1 MGRGFESLLDHQRNK
16 RIVRFGLSAFVEFIG
31 VFDMDLNSLIPVVQA
46 LSPTTPIVTVLA
58 KGIFATIFCRRNTE
72 TVEFEKL
79 KVAKLG
85 NIAQTLLD
93 NKAITYTEFYKA
105 SNFEQIAVLADKFIS
120 NKISEDII
128 CKFDFDWFIKFY
140 EAVGTVSDEDMQEI
154 WAKLLAGEITS
165 PKSIS
170 YKTIE
175 ILKNLSSKEA
185 RLLENLLNKSI
196 LINNNCF
203 IPRDDDYLKYNN
215 IRYEDLLLLEDYGLM
230 KIPQGLT
237 MSIRILEGDTVNLCM
252 SNQYTLQ
259 LKNIGAEEQT
269 LMIEHYPFTIFAYQL
284 LLIIGSF
291 TTDKSLC
298 SFKDV
303 LQKNYNELEIKIVPT
318 ITVEI
323 K

>member
-1 MGRGFESLLDHQRNK
+1 
-16 RIVRFGLSAFVEFIG
+16 
-31 VFDMDLNSLIPVVQA
+31 
-46 LSPTTPIVTVLA
+46 
-58 KGIFATIFCRRNTE
+58 
-72 TVEFEKL
+72 
-79 KVAKLG
+79 
-85 NIAQTLLD
+85 
-93 NKAITYTEFYKA
+93 
-105 SNFEQIAVLADKFIS
+105 
-120 NKISEDII
+120 
-128 CKFDFDWFIKFY
+128 
-140 EAVGTVSDEDMQEI
+140 
-154 WAKLLAGEITS
+154 
-165 PKSIS
+165 
-170 YKTIE
+170 
-175 ILKNLSSKEA
+175 
-185 RLLENLLNKSI
+185 
-196 LINNNCF
+196 
-203 IPRDDDYLKYNN
+203 
-215 IRYEDLLLLEDYGLM
+215 M

-303 LQKNYNELEIKIVPT
+303 LQKNYNELEIKIVPA